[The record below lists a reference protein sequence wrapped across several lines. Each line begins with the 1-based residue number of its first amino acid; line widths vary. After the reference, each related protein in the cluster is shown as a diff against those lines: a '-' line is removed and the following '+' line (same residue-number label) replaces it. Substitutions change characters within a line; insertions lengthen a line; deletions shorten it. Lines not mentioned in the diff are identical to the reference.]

1 MKTKIFVLHL
11 KEILY
16 TAAFALL
23 GILLVVLI
31 VVLFLP
37 GSKEKTLSESTYTAE
52 TGSEATYK
60 KGDYDA
66 SVTLGDQTL
75 TLRVTVTDSSIEAIS
90 FIDLSEDCKTM
101 YPLLIPSLED
111 LTKQIIDSQSLD
123 DVVYPDERKYTS
135 MVLLD
140 AIGKALEAASQ
151 K

>member
-1 MKTKIFVLHL
+1 MKTKILVLHL

-37 GSKEKTLSESTYTAE
+37 SAKEKTTVESAESLSTDQLK
-52 TGSEATYK
+52 YK

-66 SVTLGDQTL
+66 NVTLGDQSL

-90 FIDLSEDCKTM
+90 FIDLSEECKTM
-101 YPLLIPSLED
+101 YSLLISSLED
-111 LTKQIIDSQSLD
+111 LTKQILDTQSLD
-123 DVVYPDERKYTS
+123 EIVYPDERKYTS

-140 AIGKALEAASQ
+140 AIQKALNAASQ